1 MKPSKAAG
9 KSRSKRRAPAKP
21 APKKRAVRKAAVR
34 PMLALPAECVIAS
47 AGTLRTR
54 LCELVDADA
63 NVTLDASAVQ
73 RIDTAGLQVLA
84 TFVRARQAAGLA
96 CEWTAVPATFSEA
109 AQLLDL
115 TTTLGLPA

>member
-84 TFVRARQAAGLA
+84 TFVRARQAAGRA